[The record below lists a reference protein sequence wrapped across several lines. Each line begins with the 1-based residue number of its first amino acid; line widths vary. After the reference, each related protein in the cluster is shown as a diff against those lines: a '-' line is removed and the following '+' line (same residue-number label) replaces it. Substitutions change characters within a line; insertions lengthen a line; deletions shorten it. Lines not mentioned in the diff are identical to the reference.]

1 MSKQKLSQYHSQIVE
16 MAKTKSLSEI
26 CKILKLASS
35 SLSGYV
41 KENKIEI
48 INKPKDISQFLP
60 EVIELASSGMSTKH
74 IAEKLCIS
82 QSSLW
87 YQIKKNNITVR
98 NGKFLEEN
106 KDEEIAV
113 ISLHKQGMTY
123 NEIAKELGIPSKRI
137 PKYLDKNGVKKRT
150 VVESFRMKMKLN
162 EDCFG
167 DFSSAESQYWFGWL
181 VTDGCLTTRNT
192 ISLSLKASD
201 KIVIEKL
208 KEFFRADAAIFE
220 TTYLHKQIDKL
231 VSTCSITV
239 GSKKIADSLR
249 SQNMFERKSCNEKLP
264 NFDWLDG
271 ENAHHFWRACVE
283 GDGCISR
290 LQGKNKID
298 VKISLVGS
306 SELLTGFREYSEK
319 HCGVKPGKMLRSRNY
334 GDPNFRL
341 LDYCCHDAYLIC
353 KKLYENSG
361 ELFLPRKKE
370 RADAIVA
377 YYERN
382 K

>member
-60 EVIELASSGMSTKH
+60 EVIELASSGMITKH

-82 QSSLW
+82 QRSLR

-150 VVESFRMKMKLN
+150 VLESFRMKMKLN
-162 EDCFG
+162 E
-167 DFSSAESQYWFGWL
+167 
-181 VTDGCLTTRNT
+181 
-192 ISLSLKASD
+192 
-201 KIVIEKL
+201 
-208 KEFFRADAAIFE
+208 
-220 TTYLHKQIDKL
+220 
-231 VSTCSITV
+231 
-239 GSKKIADSLR
+239 
-249 SQNMFERKSCNEKLP
+249 
-264 NFDWLDG
+264 DWLDG

-283 GDGCISR
+283 GDGYISR
-290 LQGKNKID
+290 LQGKNKIA

-341 LDYCCHDAYLIC
+341 LDYSCHDAYLIC
-353 KKLYENSG
+353 KKLYENSV